1 MNYFGQQSDILH
13 TAKRGILLLN
23 LGTPDKAI
31 CPALRR
37 YLSEFLMDPRV
48 IELPYLLR
56 LILVR
61 GIIVNT
67 RSHKSAAVYREVWT
81 EEGSPLLTYTK
92 KLTEKVRKQSN
103 DDTVVDFAMRYG
115 KPNVKSVLQKMH
127 NAGVR
132 ELTVIP
138 LYPQYSATSTGS
150 AFDSIAKNLTSFR
163 WVPKLNFINEYYQH
177 PDYIQG
183 LANSIQA
190 SWDEHGRNE
199 LLVMSFHGV
208 PEKYINNGDPYQHQ
222 CETTAKL
229 VAEKL
234 SLDDTQ
240 WKVVY
245 QSRLG
250 RQKWI
255 DPYCD
260 ITLSELPKSGTKSV
274 DLVCPGFSVDCLETL
289 EEIAMENKQIFLDAG
304 GEKYNYIPCL
314 NDSDAHAKLL
324 LDIAHN
330 ETIS

>member
-1 MNYFGQQSDILH
+1 MKYFGQQNDILR

-23 LGTPDKAI
+23 LGTPDRAV

-48 IELPYLLR
+48 IELPSVLR

-67 RSHKSAAVYREVWT
+67 RSHKSAANYREVWT
-81 EEGSPLLTYTK
+81 EDGSPLLTYTK
-92 KLTEKVRKQSN
+92 KLTEKVNSQCD
-103 DDTVVDFAMRYG
+103 DDTVVEFAMRYG
-115 KPNVKSVLQKMH
+115 NPSVKKVLQKMH

-132 ELTVIP
+132 DLTVIP

-150 AFDSIAKNLTSFR
+150 AFDAIASSLGKFR
-163 WVPKLNFINEYYQH
+163 WVPNLKFINEYYQH
-177 PDYIQG
+177 PDYIEAI
-183 LANSIQA
+183 ANSIEA
-190 SWDEHGRNE
+190 SWQQNGRNE

-229 VAEKL
+229 IAQKL
-234 SLDDTQ
+234 SLSDKQ
-240 WKVVY
+240 WQIVY

-260 ITLSELPKSGTKSV
+260 ITLNALPASGVKSV
-274 DLVCPGFSVDCLETL
+274 DVICPGFSVDCLETL
-289 EEIAMENKQIFLDAG
+289 EEIAMENKEIFLDAG
-304 GEKYNYIPCL
+304 GEQYNYISCL
-314 NDSDAHAKLL
+314 NDSEAHAQLL
-324 LDIAHN
+324 LKVAK
-330 ETIS
+330 S